1 MKFIFN
7 QKNFFNE
14 IEPLISK
21 SMGTEHMSPFLY
33 SFIKFIRPHRCLEIG
48 GGLTTVYIL
57 SALKELHE
65 LEKQEMSN
73 KETNFD
79 LRFKND
85 DYYNLKHPDF
95 ILHSFDLLSHPK
107 TSANKISEVANKLE
121 LNKHLKFYNEDYK
134 NLVNIIPKAELEFD
148 LIWCDLGGL
157 EHYLFYQD
165 LLLPMISN
173 NGGYIIFHSTLS
185 NVHGLAF
192 LSQLKLKL
200 NNGMLPNF
208 ELISL
213 FEPQKKRQNSCTI
226 LRKMGGLANRIY
238 SERP

>member
-1 MKFIFN
+1 MQYFFD
-7 QKNFFNE
+7 QKKFFNE

-33 SFIKFIRPHRCLEIG
+33 NFIKFVRPHRCLEIG
-48 GGLTTVYIL
+48 GGLTTIYIL
-57 SALKELHE
+57 TALKELYE
-65 LEKQEMSN
+65 LEKEEMLN

-79 LRFKND
+79 LKLKNS
-85 DYYNLKHPDF
+85 DYYNLDHPDF
-95 ILHSFDLLSHPK
+95 FLHSFDLLNHPK
-107 TSANKISEVANKLE
+107 TTANKILEVAKKLE
-121 LNKHLKFYNEDYK
+121 LEKHLKFYNEDYI
-134 NLVNIIPKAELEFD
+134 NLVNVITKEELDFD

-157 EHYLFYQD
+157 EHYLVYQD

-173 NGGYIIFHSTLS
+173 RGGYIIFHSTLS

-213 FEPQKKRQNSCTI
+213 LEPQKRRQNSCTI
-226 LRKMGGLANRIY
+226 LRKIGGLSNRIY

>member
-1 MKFIFN
+1 MKPFFDH
-7 QKNFFNE
+7 KNFFKE

-21 SMGTEHMSPFLY
+21 NMGTEHMSPFLY
-33 SFIKFIRPHRCLEIG
+33 NFIKFVRPHRCLEIG

-57 SALKELHE
+57 SALKELYE
-65 LEKQEMSN
+65 LEKEEMSN

-79 LRFKND
+79 LGLKNA

-95 ILHSFDLLSHPK
+95 ILHCFDLLSHPK
-107 TSANKISEVANKLE
+107 TSANKILEVAKKLE
-121 LNKHLKFYNEDYK
+121 LEKYLKFYNEDYK
-134 NLVNIIPKAELEFD
+134 NLVNVIPKEELVFD

-157 EHYLFYQD
+157 EHYLVYQD

-173 NGGYIIFHSTLS
+173 RGGYIIFHSTLS
-185 NVHGLAF
+185 NIHGFAF

-200 NNGMLPNF
+200 SNGMLPNF

-213 FEPQKKRQNSCTI
+213 FEPHKKMQNSCTI
-226 LRKMGGLANRIY
+226 LRKVGGLSNRIY